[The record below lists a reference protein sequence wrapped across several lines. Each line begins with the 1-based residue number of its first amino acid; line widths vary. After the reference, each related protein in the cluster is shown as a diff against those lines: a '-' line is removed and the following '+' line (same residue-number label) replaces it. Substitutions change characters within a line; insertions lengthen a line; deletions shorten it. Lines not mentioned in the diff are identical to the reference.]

1 MGSSPAVSFYA
12 WRLHA
17 TSACSVTVVDLLLD
31 PAAPISWKSLHLD
44 NSVFTPTILVP
55 SVRHLDS
62 GAKFDVVIVAVA
74 NLQAFQAVCELL
86 VPHLNP
92 DTLVVVE
99 TTGYVHLEPF
109 VQLSL
114 AKLTKLTVCSIMYES
129 DVKRVPGS
137 NTFLHRMLGSD
148 HRIYVGTSLA
158 ADASSMTNAR
168 DLSAFSRFYKVLQM
182 VQEDLKGHIS
192 LLKLTNSREFMTY
205 QWKLALPRVV
215 LNTVSVIFEEPS
227 PLKLEKQ
234 ILAKPL
240 ITGLVNEVFKVIKKM
255 ECKLVKGFENEANLL
270 KNWLAYFPVA
280 DKDSSPAYAESNSLF
295 YRFYHQQE
303 IDVDL
308 LLLQPILLGD
318 DHGVRTPYLENLYS
332 ILCQLNKMNISD
344 SSLFFTRK
352 VPGFEG
358 TMNDLNLLTEDLANL
373 RLEKQKADSSYQET
387 LVLLQQIEG
396 SISQTRMAHE
406 SAVKEF
412 EQQSNEHRAQL
423 VQLDSIRSEQ
433 ERAIADMD
441 VNLRKK
447 HQELQQL
454 NVQVSEA
461 EHAVRNAHY
470 GQPSEHTVPQ
480 SQSQGEQHYEEQEPA
495 RKEVEVVD
503 QLKGKSVQVQDTPD
517 LSDLSDIAI
526 YGAALN
532 GEQPTQRQISQ
543 HEQGA
548 MEQDPARLRELELE
562 RREQALLERER
573 GLEQARMNMHQD
585 ENYNGEQNYN
595 GSQIYNGHQN
605 YNGGQNFN
613 GNQNYNG
620 IPNQGNNSN
629 YNYPGGYSGP
639 PGNGNM
645 GYNNYGSRSQSHT
658 HSLTNAPRPS
668 IATEFSYDQKPPH
681 GLPPNGFPQNSLPPT
696 LRNPQR
702 YQNGQQQPQFAP
714 SSNAARQRVGS
725 NTNSVRSYQDANQVP
740 QQYQPQPLGMNQMAG
755 PQQGNNA
762 PPQMQGGGPVMNQ
775 QMPNRM
781 GGNQGFQ
788 QKGKNR
794 RSAFPDQALNIDY
807 GGRGGMPM
815 PAASSAA
822 NTAPP
827 GSKSKHR
834 SVIPGQMAAPTS
846 SPPIQ
851 QRKSMPG
858 VPMAQNN
865 LLRPPQN
872 GSDTGS
878 NSSNMDESPKTSTP
892 DSLNN
897 ITIDVPVVPVY
908 NDAPAKPLGAL
919 APAQQE
925 KKKKKGF
932 LRKG

>member
-1 MGSSPAVSFYA
+1 M
-12 WRLHA
+12 
-17 TSACSVTVVDLLLD
+17 VDLLLD

-44 NSVFTPTILVP
+44 NSMFTPNVLVP

-62 GAKFDVVIVAVA
+62 EAKYDVVIVTVA

-114 AKLTKLTVCSIMYES
+114 AKWSKLTVCSIMYES
-129 DVKRVPGS
+129 DVKRVLGS

-158 ADASSMTNAR
+158 ADAGSMINAR
-168 DLSAFSRFYKVLQM
+168 DLPAFSRFYKVLQM

-215 LNTVSVIFEEPS
+215 LNSVSVIFEEPS

-270 KNWLAYFPVA
+270 KNWLTYFPVA
-280 DKDSSPAYAESNSLF
+280 DKNSSPAFAESNSLF
-295 YRFYHQQE
+295 YRFFHQQE

-332 ILCQLNKMNISD
+332 NLCQLNKMNMSD

-352 VPGFEG
+352 VPGYEG
-358 TMNDLNLLTEDLANL
+358 KMNDVNLLTEDLANL

-387 LVLLQQIEG
+387 LVLLRQIEG
-396 SISQTRMAHE
+396 SISQTRIAHE

-412 EQQSNEHRAQL
+412 EQQSNENRAQL
-423 VQLDSIRSEQ
+423 AQLDSIRSEQ

-441 VNLRKK
+441 ANLQRK
-447 HQELQQL
+447 HHELQQL

-461 EHAVRNAHY
+461 AHAARNIQY
-470 GQPSEHTVPQ
+470 GQSSEHTIPQ
-480 SQSQGEQHYEEQEPA
+480 SQNQGEQHYEEQEPA

-532 GEQPTQRQISQ
+532 GEQPTQRQLSK

-585 ENYNGEQNYN
+585 EKYNGDQNYN
-595 GSQIYNGHQN
+595 GNQIYNGHQN
-605 YNGGQNFN
+605 YNGSQNVNGNFNANVNHNYNANQNFN
-613 GNQNYNG
+613 GN
-620 IPNQGNNSN
+620 PNQGNNSN
-629 YNYPGGYSGP
+629 HNYSGGYNGP
-639 PGNGNM
+639 QGNGNM
-645 GYNNYGSRSQSHT
+645 GYNNYGGRSQSHT

-668 IATEFSYDQKPPH
+668 MAADFSYDQKPPH

-714 SSNAARQRVGS
+714 NSNAARQRVGS
-725 NTNSVRSYQDANQVP
+725 NPNSVRSYQDTNQGP
-740 QQYQPQPLGMNQMAG
+740 QQYQSQPMGMNAMAG
-755 PQQGNNA
+755 PQQGNNI
-762 PPQMQGGGPVMNQ
+762 PPQMQGSGPVMNQ

-815 PAASSAA
+815 PAAGSAA

-827 GSKSKHR
+827 GSKGKHR
-834 SVIPGQMAAPTS
+834 SVLPGQLAAPTS

-858 VPMAQNN
+858 VPMTQNN

-897 ITIDVPVVPVY
+897 ITIEVPVVPVSS
-908 NDAPAKPLGAL
+908 DAPAKPLGAV